1 MSPNRAISHH
11 AALVATAAALA
22 GSASLSPAAWRHEP
36 QVTAPA
42 AGPGSDPEIKQ
53 AEVPRADAPADEAL
67 IDRIAAAVVVSAE
80 KLSLAQSQDLGLS
93 FAMHMRAYLGGA
105 PRQLFEER
113 TKRGDTVVPGALRES
128 AKRYVERGLLD
139 ESVSLEERSDTDSYD
154 MLWKAARSEGWR
166 LKSIDI
172 GSIEVVQHTKVR
184 HHKNNKSRTIFFQ
197 SSLFNPPGMGVLEFG
212 SVRHEMLESGRA
224 VSIDCE
230 VTFHDGRQGSL
241 FITFAL
247 IEDKWRPIGIV
258 YQIFDGEGAWPIP
271 MI

>member
-1 MSPNRAISHH
+1 M
-11 AALVATAAALA
+11 AAAS
-22 GSASLSPAAWRHEP
+22 GSQPSPVKASSE
-36 QVTAPA
+36 
-42 AGPGSDPEIKQ
+42 S
-53 AEVPRADAPADEAL
+53 PRADAPPDEAL

-80 KLSLAQSQDLGLS
+80 KLSLAQPQDLGLS

-113 TKRGDTVVPGALRES
+113 TKRGDTVVPGAFRES
-128 AKRYVERGLLD
+128 AKRYVERGSLD
-139 ESVSLEERSDTDSYD
+139 ESVSLEKRSDAESYD

-172 GSIEVVQHTKVR
+172 GTIEVVQHTKVR

-212 SVRHEMLESGRA
+212 PFRHEMLESGRA

-258 YQIFDGEGAWPIP
+258 YQIFEREGAWPIP